1 MNGLENKSGTE
12 PLIKIEHLNK
22 YFDVPGKG
30 ELHAVD
36 DISLEIMP
44 YETLGLVGESGC
56 GKSTV
61 GNVLT
66 RLLDATSGHAYF
78 DGQDIVTAKR
88 GKMEEIRREIQMVF
102 QDPYSSLNPKKTI
115 RSILET
121 PLKIHNI
128 VKKEELGQKVEELA
142 DMVGLE
148 KYVLDKF
155 PHELDGGKRQ
165 MVGIARAL
173 SLNPRFIVCDEPVSA
188 LDVSVQATIINLL
201 MDMQKKMGLTYLFV
215 SHDLSVVR
223 HISSRIAVMYLGQ
236 IVEMA
241 PTDRIFEN
249 TMHPYTLA
257 LLSAVPKV
265 EFEEQK
271 QRIVLSG
278 DVPSPMNPKPGCRF
292 APRCFMACEQ
302 CSRETPKLEEV
313 EDGHYV
319 ACPYWRESRQ
329 RAKELEYSQTSARAE
344 ETGQG
349 CPDAGL
355 CA

>member
-1 MNGLENKSGTE
+1 
-12 PLIKIEHLNK
+12 
-22 YFDVPGKG
+22 
-30 ELHAVD
+30 
-36 DISLEIMP
+36 
-44 YETLGLVGESGC
+44 
-56 GKSTV
+56 
-61 GNVLT
+61 
-66 RLLDATSGHAYF
+66 
-78 DGQDIVTAKR
+78 
-88 GKMEEIRREIQMVF
+88 
-102 QDPYSSLNPKKTI
+102 
-115 RSILET
+115 
-121 PLKIHNI
+121 
-128 VKKEELGQKVEELA
+128 
-142 DMVGLE
+142 
-148 KYVLDKF
+148 
-155 PHELDGGKRQ
+155 
-165 MVGIARAL
+165 
-173 SLNPRFIVCDEPVSA
+173 
-188 LDVSVQATIINLL
+188 
-201 MDMQKKMGLTYLFV
+201 
-215 SHDLSVVR
+215 
-223 HISSRIAVMYLGQ
+223 MYLGQ

-329 RAKELEYSQTSARAE
+329 RARELEYSQTSARAE

>member
-1 MNGLENKSGTE
+1 
-12 PLIKIEHLNK
+12 
-22 YFDVPGKG
+22 
-30 ELHAVD
+30 
-36 DISLEIMP
+36 
-44 YETLGLVGESGC
+44 
-56 GKSTV
+56 
-61 GNVLT
+61 
-66 RLLDATSGHAYF
+66 
-78 DGQDIVTAKR
+78 
-88 GKMEEIRREIQMVF
+88 MEEIRREIQMVF

-155 PHELDGGKRQ
+155 PHELDGGKRRWI
-165 MVGIARAL
+165 GIARAL

-302 CSRETPKLEEV
+302 CSRENTK
-313 EDGHYV
+313 
-319 ACPYWRESRQ
+319 
-329 RAKELEYSQTSARAE
+329 T
-344 ETGQG
+344 
-349 CPDAGL
+349 
-355 CA
+355 